1 MNTNI
6 TMENLSQF
14 EQAFDQ
20 NPVNAV
26 AMNAVTANGIN
37 ACAQNYQIPR
47 KDVHEFSVSL
57 KQGKVTNQK
66 KSGRCWMFAALNC
79 LRFSVMKKLNLDTFE
94 LSQSYTLFYDKL
106 EKCRGD

>member
-47 KDVHEFSVSL
+47 KDVH
-57 KQGKVTNQK
+57 
-66 KSGRCWMFAALNC
+66 
-79 LRFSVMKKLNLDTFE
+79 
-94 LSQSYTLFYDKL
+94 
-106 EKCRGD
+106 

>member
-47 KDVHEFSVSL
+47 KDVHEFRSASNRARL
-57 KQGKVTNQK
+57 PIRK
-66 KSGRCWMFAALNC
+66 RADAAGC
-79 LRFSVMKKLNLDTFE
+79 SPRSTACA
-94 LSQSYTLFYDKL
+94 S
-106 EKCRGD
+106 R

>member
-37 ACAQNYQIPR
+37 HITDYTTRLYAMSILSKLC
-47 KDVHEFSVSL
+47 D
-57 KQGKVTNQK
+57 
-66 KSGRCWMFAALNC
+66 FA
-79 LRFSVMKKLNLDTFE
+79 E
-94 LSQSYTLFYDKL
+94 
-106 EKCRGD
+106 

>member
-26 AMNAVTANGIN
+26 AMNAVTANGTN

-57 KQGKVTNQK
+57 KQLP
-66 KSGRCWMFAALNC
+66 ALLGDEKAQSRY
-79 LRFSVMKKLNLDTFE
+79 LRAFPE
-94 LSQSYTLFYDKL
+94 LHPLL
-106 EKCRGD
+106 